1 MEPFVDHYKVL
12 QLDPGADFDVIQ
24 AVYRRL
30 ARKYHPDVAPGP
42 EAAERMAAI
51 NAVGRV
57 LRDAERRAAF
67 DRARALR
74 VSGWWEG
81 NAVPP
86 PAPSAG
92 HTAPGGGA
100 ESARDRGRRPD
111 GDGIWARRHDGAP
124 GPPPGPASGTVLD
137 FGRYAGWSLAQIAR
151 HDPEFLEW
159 FERMPIARPYGREI
173 DAVLRQVG
181 RRDQPAAPKAPEAE
195 RRGLFRR
202 R

>member
-12 QLDPGADFDVIQ
+12 QLDPDADFDVIQ

-51 NAVGRV
+51 NAAWQV

-74 VSGWWEG
+74 LSGPWDG
-81 NAVPP
+81 KNA
-86 PAPSAG
+86 PAAANQANSR
-92 HTAPGGGA
+92 APAAA
-100 ESARDRGRRPD
+100 ESQRERGRRHD
-111 GDGIWARRHDGAP
+111 GDGIWARPRDGGT

-181 RRDQPAAPKAPEAE
+181 RRDQPAPPKPPEAE